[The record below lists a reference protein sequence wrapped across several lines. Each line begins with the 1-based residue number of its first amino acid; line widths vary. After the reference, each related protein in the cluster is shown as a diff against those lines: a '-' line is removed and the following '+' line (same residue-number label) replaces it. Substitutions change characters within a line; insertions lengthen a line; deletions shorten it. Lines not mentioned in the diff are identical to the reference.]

1 MRIALASPPI
11 CPDNAQRLAWLGQLT
26 EAAKMT
32 GASVVCFPESFLPG
46 YRGMGYAE
54 SERTPEALEKALA
67 EAQSIAARHHI
78 AIILPM
84 DWYIDGSVYN
94 VAQVIAADGKVL
106 GHQAKV
112 QLDPSEDD
120 WWNPGYTRH
129 IFEADGLVF
138 GIAIC
143 HEGFR
148 YPETVRWAARQG
160 AKVVFHPHFSGG
172 NEAGVTLREWGHKD
186 NPYYEKAMQ
195 MRALENTIYFASVNY
210 ATTYQ
215 ESGSAII
222 APDGTCLVHQQYGEP
237 GITVTDINLG
247 KATGFLANRFKPI
260 G

>member
-1 MRIALASPPI
+1 MKIALASPPI
-11 CPDNAQRLAWLGQLT
+11 TPDNAQRLSWLDQLSA
-26 EAAKMT
+26 AAKST
-32 GASVVCFPESFLPG
+32 GASIVCFPESFLPG
-46 YRGMGYAE
+46 YPGMGYA
-54 SERTPEALEKALA
+54 SDDRTPEALESALA
-67 EAQSIAARHHI
+67 EAQSTAVRHKI
-78 AIILPM
+78 AIVLPM
-84 DWYIDGSVYN
+84 DWFIDGKVYN
-94 VAQVIAADGKVL
+94 VAQVIDADGTVL

-120 WWNPGYTRH
+120 WWNPGDTRQV
-129 IFEADGLVF
+129 FEVDGLVF

-160 AKVVFHPHFSGG
+160 ARVVFHPHFSGG
-172 NEAGVTLREWGHKD
+172 NEAGVVLQEWGHKD

-215 ESGSAII
+215 ESGSAVI

-237 GITVTDINLG
+237 GITVSDIHPE
-247 KATGFLANRFKPI
+247 KASGFLAHRFKPI
-260 G
+260 E

>member
-1 MRIALASPPI
+1 MKIALASPPI
-11 CPDNAQRLAWLGQLT
+11 CPDREQRGAWLEQLT
-26 EAAKMT
+26 QAAKLS
-32 GASVVCFPESFLPG
+32 GAMIVCFPESFLPG
-46 YRGMGYAE
+46 YPGMGYA
-54 SERTPEALEKALA
+54 SSDRTPEALERALVD
-67 EAQSIAARHHI
+67 AQAIAARHGI

-84 DWYIDGSVYN
+84 DWFIGDKVYN
-94 VAQVIAADGKVL
+94 VAQVIAADGQIM

-120 WWNPGYTRH
+120 IWTPGDTRQV
-129 IFEADGLVF
+129 FEVNGLVF

-172 NEAGVTLREWGHKD
+172 NKEGVVLQEWGHKD

-222 APDGTCLVHQQYGEP
+222 APDGMCLVHQQYGEP
-237 GITVTDINLG
+237 GITVSDINLE

-260 G
+260 Q